1 MLSLL
6 IFFFFTYIIT
16 MPKPRRSNKPRRR
29 QRKPLASFSK
39 RVLAVVNKQRE
50 LKIIR
55 QSYEYPILS
64 SISNV
69 AASVMPILPDIA
81 QSGNVGSTSDAAQ
94 EFYRDGN
101 QINLKKVV
109 IRWWISL
116 KPGTDVDLARQLVR
130 HMIVRQRSTAGSE
143 IVQNPSEFEQ
153 NWLLEQ
159 AQAFTGSIDNYNT
172 PLNKAGFVS
181 RYDRKTYLSSP
192 NINVNNVLAG
202 GDNSNSFKFGQKT
215 ITFGK
220 GKTLTYGSGANDY
233 ATNFPYFM
241 LMAGITASGLETSGI
256 KFNYTSTA
264 YFHDS

>member
-1 MLSLL
+1 
-6 IFFFFTYIIT
+6 
-16 MPKPRRSNKPRRR
+16 MPKAHRSNKPRKR
-29 QRKPLASFSK
+29 QPRKPKLSFSK

-50 LKIIR
+50 LKVIR
-55 QSYEYPILS
+55 QSFEYPILS
-64 SISNV
+64 SISNTI
-69 AASVMPILPDIA
+69 ASVMPVLPDIA
-81 QSGNVGSTSDAAQ
+81 QSGNIGSASANAQ

-109 IRWWISL
+109 LRWWITL

-130 HMIVRQRSTAGSE
+130 HMIVRQRSTSGSE
-143 IVQNPSEFEQ
+143 IVQTPAEFEE

-159 AQAFTGSIDNYNT
+159 AQAFTGTIENFNT

-192 NINVNNVLAG
+192 NINVNNLLAG
-202 GDNSNSFKFGQKT
+202 ADNTNSFKFGQKT

-220 GKTLTYGSGANDY
+220 GKKITYGSGANDY
-233 ATNFPYFM
+233 AANFPYFM
-241 LMAGITASGLETSGI
+241 LMAGITASGLPTDGI

-264 YFHDS
+264 YFYDS